1 MDGVRSSTATCRS
14 HFCRST
20 DGTHREHVGGTDGAL
35 LSSISGDTE
44 FKGHTDNRAG
54 TSRIRAEQHRFP
66 AVQDGIGR
74 AASDADRHRFS
85 IISSGFIRRDV
96 LHYHSGEL
104 LTQPSSYRSTDA
116 SRVPRRNAR
125 QDERTSEERVQRR
138 PLRGAEEGLAAR
150 ASRPVPTMDVV
161 VQILGYF
168 NSSAAIDGIQ
178 AAPVAKADK
187 NELIEK
193 RNKMI
198 GSTCE
203 IFYKDDPFVVT
214 RGEMQYLFDD
224 RNRKFIDCISNVQ
237 HVGHSH
243 PTVVNSIHEQLSRS
257 TCNVRFMSDKL
268 TECAEALLKTLPPEL
283 DTILFCNSGSEAN
296 DLALRLARDYTK
308 HYDAIVLENAYH
320 GHLTST
326 MEMSPYKFDHG
337 CSIPQPDW
345 VHVAPT
351 PDTYRGR
358 YRLADDEKTEE
369 RAVEQGKKYSAD
381 VLKILEDIRAK
392 GRGCA
397 VFISEALQ
405 SCGGQI
411 LPPQEYFVDVANHMH
426 AHGGLVVIDEV
437 QTGFGRVGSSF
448 WAHQM
453 HAGFVPD
460 IVTMGKPMGNGFPVA
475 AVATRKEIA
484 DSLGGNVGYFNTYGG
499 NPVACAAV
507 LGVLKAIEED
517 NLLEHSKKMGVLFEK
532 ELHKLHVKHECVGD
546 VRGVGM
552 FWGIDLV
559 KDRKTREPDQKLALA
574 LIMKLRKEYGVLL
587 NADGPHTNILKYKP
601 PLQFNESDLMVTV
614 EALDSALTEL
624 TAQRNA

>member
-1 MDGVRSSTATCRS
+1 MLR
-14 HFCRST
+14 
-20 DGTHREHVGGTDGAL
+20 GGASEPPRPAL
-35 LSSISGDTE
+35 LLY
-44 FKGHTDNRAG
+44 KGRL
-54 TSRIRAEQHRFP
+54 S
-66 AVQDGIGR
+66 
-74 AASDADRHRFS
+74 
-85 IISSGFIRRDV
+85 
-96 LHYHSGEL
+96 
-104 LTQPSSYRSTDA
+104 
-116 SRVPRRNAR
+116 
-125 QDERTSEERVQRR
+125 
-138 PLRGAEEGLAAR
+138 
-150 ASRPVPTMDVV
+150 TMDVF

-168 NSSAAIDGIQ
+168 NSSTIKDIQ
-178 AAPVAKADK
+178 ASPSPKVDK

-214 RGEMQYLFDD
+214 KGEMQYLFDD

-243 PTVVNSIHEQLSRS
+243 PTVVGTITEQLNRS

-268 TECAEALLKTLPPEL
+268 TECAEALLKTLPAEI

-337 CSIPQPDW
+337 CSIEQPNW

-351 PDTYRGR
+351 PDTYRGK
-358 YRLADDEKTEE
+358 YRLRNNEKSDALA
-369 RAVEQGKKYSAD
+369 REQGKKYSDD
-381 VLKILEDIRAK
+381 VLRILEDIK
-392 GRGCA
+392 TNGRGCA
-397 VFISEALQ
+397 AYISEALQ

-411 LPPQEYFVDVANHMH
+411 IPPQEYFADVAKHMH
-426 AHGGLVVIDEV
+426 AHGGIVIIDEV
-437 QTGFGRVGSSF
+437 QTGFGRVGSNF

-453 HAGFVPD
+453 HEDFVPD

-484 DSLGGNVGYFNTYGG
+484 DSLGGKVGYFNTYGG

-517 NLLEHSKKMGVLFEK
+517 NLLEHSKKMGELFES
-532 ELHKLHVKHECVGD
+532 ELTKLHQKHECIGD
-546 VRGVGM
+546 IRGVGM

-559 KDRKTREPDQKLALA
+559 KDRETREPDQKLALA
-574 LIMKLRKEYGVLL
+574 LIMKLRKEFGVLL

-601 PLQFNESDLMVTV
+601 PLQFNESDLLITM
-614 EALDSALTEL
+614 EALDSALTDL
-624 TAQRNA
+624 CRT